1 MTHAQVESTAAE
13 LVSEG
18 MEVPEANYVAALVHY
33 AESTEMV
40 FFKLAEFSQAI
51 NDFIV
56 TTRANEETYREANS
70 ALVKRVKFLEDML
83 ISGE

>member
-1 MTHAQVESTAAE
+1 MTHAQVETTAAE

-33 AESTEMV
+33 AESTEAV
-40 FFKLAEFSQAI
+40 FYKLAEFGQAM
-51 NDFIV
+51 NDFIL

-70 ALVKRVKFLEDML
+70 ALVKRVKFLEEML
-83 ISGE
+83 LND